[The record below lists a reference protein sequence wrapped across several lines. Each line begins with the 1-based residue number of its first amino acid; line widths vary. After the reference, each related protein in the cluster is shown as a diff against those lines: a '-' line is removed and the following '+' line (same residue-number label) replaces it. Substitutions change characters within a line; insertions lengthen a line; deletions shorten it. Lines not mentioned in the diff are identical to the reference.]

1 MKMVS
6 FITGGALLAL
16 AAAPAY
22 AVECRSTGF
31 DGGIPSAVTSLT
43 ITDNLGTL
51 VMIDDFTTN
60 TIVSSDPDNASASN
74 TYDKFTFGASA
85 ITALSDAELTMGSG
99 IIIKGSS
106 GDLVAEVECD

>member
-1 MKMVS
+1 MKMLS
-6 FITGGALLAL
+6 LITGGALFAL
-16 AAAPAY
+16 AATPAY

-31 DGGIPSAVTSLT
+31 DGGIPAVVTTLT
-43 ITDNLGTL
+43 ITDNLGTS
-51 VMIDDFTTN
+51 VDIDDFTSK

-74 TYDKFTFGASA
+74 TYDEFTFGASA
-85 ITALSDAELTMGSG
+85 IAAISDAELTMESG

>member
-6 FITGGALLAL
+6 LITGGALLAL

-31 DGGIPSAVTSLT
+31 DGGIPSVVTTLT
-43 ITDNLGTL
+43 ITDNLGTT
-51 VMIDDFTTN
+51 VIIDDFTTK